1 MKKTT
6 YQIPETSIQQIAQQ
20 LGVEPRIV
28 QNVVRSG
35 LDAGL
40 SVNVCFVAARLALSL
55 ASGQAVPFTLA
66 DLADVLGVE
75 KEQVIQGLQR
85 GGLEVPSPALSP
97 IFCRAFDEMILPL
110 ALRELDQ
117 VEPFDPDHDPLEGAT
132 LDDLLS
138 NI

>member
-1 MKKTT
+1 MSKRKPP
-6 YQIPETSIQQIAQQ
+6 IPEYVQQIAQQ
-20 LGVEPRIV
+20 LGIEPRIV

-40 SVNVCFVAARLALSL
+40 SVNACFVAARLALSMIN
-55 ASGQAVPFTLA
+55 GQPVPLTLA
-66 DLADVLGVE
+66 DLADILGADE
-75 KEQVIQGLQR
+75 SQIFQRLQGD
-85 GGLEVPSPALSP
+85 GLEVPAALSQL
-97 IFCRAFDEMILPL
+97 FYRAFDEMILPL

-117 VEPFDPDHDPLEGAT
+117 VEPFDPGHDPLEDAT